1 MTEAFPLPPRK
12 EKAVDLPGVV
22 LGLIGLFI
30 VIHLWRATLSGADDV
45 EWLSRLAFVPGRF
58 TYAFDP
64 QGVAAAFEVLA
75 RSDPDQAAIGRY
87 FLGDGRPNRASLLS
101 YAFLHGDWTHLG
113 FNALWLV
120 AFGAAVARRFGAA
133 RFLALCAAAA
143 IGGAAAHWAFH
154 CFDLQPVIGAS
165 AAVSGAMAAAA
176 RFAFNRGPP
185 GPGRFGDGSRRFGP
199 AMSLGDMMR
208 HRGPMMFLAVWFAS
222 NLIFGL
228 AGQAMGL
235 SAAPIAWEA
244 HMGGFLVG
252 LLGFDLFDPKR
263 TIGPPQ

>member
-1 MTEAFPLPPRK
+1 MHDAPPLPSHK

-22 LGLIGLFI
+22 LALIGVF
-30 VIHLWRATLSGADDV
+30 VAIHLWRSTLSGEADV

-64 QGVAAAFEVLA
+64 QGVAAAFDVLA
-75 RSDPDQAAIGRY
+75 RAEPDQAAIGRY
-87 FLGDGRPNRASLLS
+87 FLGDGRPNWASVLT
-101 YAFLHGDWTHLG
+101 YAFLHGDWAHLG
-113 FNALWLV
+113 FNALWLF

-133 RFLALCAAAA
+133 RFLALGAAAA
-143 IGGAAAHWAFH
+143 IGGAAMHWAFH
-154 CFDLQPVIGAS
+154 RFGLQPVIGAS

-176 RFAFNRGPP
+176 RFAFNRAPP
-185 GPGRFGDGSRRFGP
+185 GQGRFGDAARHGGP
-199 AMSLGDMMR
+199 ALSLSEMAR
-208 HRGPMMFLAVWFAS
+208 QRGPMMFLVVWFAS
-222 NLIFGL
+222 NLVFGL
-228 AGQAMGL
+228 AGQAIGL
-235 SAAPIAWEA
+235 SAAPVAWEA